1 MDIMQQTSGIMPV
14 EDATK
19 GEAVGRIVSV
29 TGSQAIALVF
39 HNEDGSKK
47 AKRDQPEM
55 GTLLKVDTP
64 ISVVLCLVSALSAP
78 APSELDS
85 ETELWIA
92 EIELVGELFKNSNGI
107 PEKFRR
113 GVMAYPNLG
122 DLIYKCSHEELQK
135 AYSWDN
141 EETITIGKIHQDQ
154 SIDAVIRV
162 NEMLGKH
169 FAVLGSTGTGKSC
182 STALL
187 LRKILVKNPEGHI
200 VLIDPH
206 NEYTQ
211 SFGKMAE
218 VISVNELQLPFW
230 FLTFEEIVEV
240 LVGDR
245 KGKAKEIEIL
255 ADLIPMAKAR
265 YANGKRGGGRLK
277 VRTSDNANFSVDAPL
292 PYRISDIM
300 DLLNEHMG
308 RLDVKNY
315 IGPYK
320 ALKARIEAVTS
331 DVRYSFMFG
340 STTVQDQM
348 AAILGKLFRIP
359 VDGRPIT
366 IIEMTG
372 LPSEVINVAVSVIA
386 RMAFDF
392 ALWSGGRVPITIVC
406 EEAHRYIPA
415 DSRLGFEPT
424 KRSLAKIAKEGRK
437 YGVSLGVIS
446 QRPSELDSTILSQ
459 CNTLF
464 VMRMANDLDQKIVL
478 SAISDAASSLLE
490 FLPSLGTGECIVFGD
505 GVTLPVRM
513 RFDRLR
519 EEYLPR
525 SSTARFTESWRE
537 VIENNDDFLENV
549 VRRWRAAGTPTGGAG
564 GDRKIA
570 EALPMEEAELSTG
583 EQAAA
588 TAIGRAF
595 GNRDSGAAGDRGR
608 QFAPE
613 VNSGPVVAPVAGEV
627 SGQPVQPGAGAE
639 GLDGAKKA
647 ARAAL
652 TGSSSQI
659 QQEKERIRA
668 ALKAKSRFF
677 K

>member
-1 MDIMQQTSGIMPV
+1 MEMTRNERARVPV
-14 EDATK
+14 EDSTK
-19 GEAVGRIVSV
+19 GPAVGRIVSV
-29 TGSQAIALVF
+29 TGSQAIALIF
-39 HNEDGSKK
+39 HTPDGSLESKSL
-47 AKRDQPEM
+47 QPEM

-78 APSELDS
+78 APTERDS

-92 EIELVGELFKNSNGI
+92 EIELVGELFKNKDGVPDS
-107 PEKFRR
+107 FRR
-113 GVMAYPNLG
+113 GVMAYPGLG
-122 DLIYKCSHEELQK
+122 DLVYKCSHKELQK

-154 SIDAVIRV
+154 GIDAVIRV

-187 LRKILVKNPEGHI
+187 LRRILGKNPEGHV

-211 SFGKMAE
+211 SFGNMAE

-240 LVGDR
+240 LLGER
-245 KGKAKEIEIL
+245 KEKAKEVEIL

-265 YANGKRGGGRLK
+265 YANGKHGNGRLS

-308 RLDVKNY
+308 RLEMKNS

-348 AAILGKLFRIP
+348 AAILGRLFRIP
-359 VDGRPIT
+359 VNGKPIT

-392 ALWSGGRVPITIVC
+392 ALWSGGKVPITIVC

-415 DSRLGFEPT
+415 DSKLGFEPT

-464 VMRMANDLDQKIVL
+464 VMRIANDLDQKIVL

-490 FLPSLGTGECIVFGD
+490 FLPSLGTAECIIFGD

-513 RFDRLR
+513 RFDRLS

-525 SSTARFTESWRE
+525 SSTAVFTESWRE
-537 VIENNDDFLENV
+537 TIEDNEDFLESV
-549 VRRWRAAGTPTGGAG
+549 VARWRAAGTPTVNVT
-564 GDRKIA
+564 GDKRIA
-570 EALPMEEAELSTG
+570 EAEPMV
-583 EQAAA
+583 
-588 TAIGRAF
+588 
-595 GNRDSGAAGDRGR
+595 GDEISVEPHPMMSVPMP
-608 QFAPE
+608 APAPD
-613 VNSGPVVAPVAGEV
+613 VPVQQPMNMMAPPAMREAPVLDNV
-627 SGQPVQPGAGAE
+627 GQ
-639 GLDGAKKA
+639 GLGQSK
-647 ARAAL
+647 
-652 TGSSSQI
+652 GSMETLI
-659 QQEKERIRA
+659 DEKERIRE
-668 ALKAKSRFF
+668 ALKMKSRFF

>member
-1 MDIMQQTSGIMPV
+1 MTQKAHSTTPV

-19 GEAVGRIVSV
+19 GVPVGRIVSV

-39 HNEDGSKK
+39 HNSNGSEESK
-47 AKRDQPEM
+47 ALQPEM

-78 APSELDS
+78 APTEVDS
-85 ETELWIA
+85 EQELWIA
-92 EIELVGELFKNSNGI
+92 EIELVGELFKNEQGV
-107 PEKFRR
+107 PDKFRR
-113 GVMAYPNLG
+113 GVMAYPALG
-122 DLIYKCSHEELQK
+122 DLIYKCSHEELKK

-141 EETITIGKIHQDQ
+141 EETIRIGKIHQDQ

-187 LRKILVKNPEGHI
+187 LRQILDKNPEGHV

-206 NEYTQ
+206 NEYTKC
-211 SFGKMAE
+211 FGNMAE

-245 KGKAKEIEIL
+245 KGRSKEVEIL

-265 YANGKRGGGRLK
+265 YANGKRGGRLAM
-277 VRTSDNANFSVDAPL
+277 RTSDNANFSVDAPL
-292 PYRISDIM
+292 PYRISDIN

-308 RLDVKNY
+308 RLDMKNS

-320 ALKARIEAVTS
+320 VLKARIEAVTS

-348 AAILGKLFRIP
+348 AAILGRLFRIP
-359 VDGRPIT
+359 VNGRPIT

-372 LPSEVINVAVSVIA
+372 LPSEVINVVVSVIA

-392 ALWSGGRVPITIVC
+392 ALWSGGKVPITIVC

-415 DSRLGFEPT
+415 DSKMGFEPT

-446 QRPSELDSTILSQ
+446 QRPSEIDSTILSQ

-464 VMRMANDLDQKIVL
+464 VMRMANDLDQTIVL

-490 FLPSLGTGECIVFGD
+490 FLPSLGMGECIVFGD

-513 RFDRLR
+513 RFDRLDDK
-519 EEYLPR
+519 YLPR
-525 SSTARFTESWRE
+525 SSTAKFTESWRE
-537 VIENNDDFLENV
+537 TIDDDEDFLENV
-549 VRRWRAAGTPTGGAG
+549 VKRWRAAGTPTANTT
-564 GDRKIA
+564 GDAKIA
-570 EALPMEEAELSTG
+570 EAVLMPSDAAAKDPLMSPAAQDNPAPQKHASIPTMAAPQSSETEAPVLDAPDFEEEAS
-583 EQAAA
+583 
-588 TAIGRAF
+588 
-595 GNRDSGAAGDRGR
+595 D
-608 QFAPE
+608 
-613 VNSGPVVAPVAGEV
+613 
-627 SGQPVQPGAGAE
+627 AE
-639 GLDGAKKA
+639 MIK
-647 ARAAL
+647 
-652 TGSSSQI
+652 GSIESAME
-659 QQEKERIRA
+659 EKERIRE
-668 ALKAKSRFF
+668 ALRSKSRFF

>member
-1 MDIMQQTSGIMPV
+1 MTQQPHSTTPV
-14 EDATK
+14 ADATK
-19 GEAVGRIVSV
+19 GEPVGRIVSV

-39 HNEDGSKK
+39 HSSDGSAKSK
-47 AKRDQPEM
+47 AQQPEM

-78 APSELDS
+78 APTEVDS
-85 ETELWIA
+85 EQELWIA
-92 EIELVGELFKNSNGI
+92 EIELVGELFKNEQGV
-107 PEKFRR
+107 PDKFRR
-113 GVMAYPNLG
+113 GVMAYPALG
-122 DLIYKCSHEELQK
+122 DFIYKCSHEELKK

-141 EETITIGKIHQDQ
+141 EETIRIGKIHQDQ
-154 SIDAVIRV
+154 SINAVIRV

-187 LRKILVKNPEGHI
+187 LRQILEKNPEGHV

-206 NEYTQ
+206 NEYTKC
-211 SFGKMAE
+211 FGNMAE

-245 KGKAKEIEIL
+245 KGRSKEIEIL

-265 YANGKRGGGRLK
+265 YANGKRGGRLAM
-277 VRTSDNANFSVDAPL
+277 RTTDNANFSVDAPL
-292 PYRISDIM
+292 PYRISDIN

-308 RLDVKNY
+308 RLDMKNS

-320 ALKARIEAVTS
+320 VLKARIEAVTS

-348 AAILGKLFRIP
+348 AAILGRLFRIP
-359 VDGRPIT
+359 VNGRPIT

-372 LPSEVINVAVSVIA
+372 LPSEVINVVVSVIA

-392 ALWSGGRVPITIVC
+392 ALWSGGKVPITIVC

-415 DSRLGFEPT
+415 DSKMGFEPT

-446 QRPSELDSTILSQ
+446 QRPSEIDSTILSQ

-490 FLPSLGTGECIVFGD
+490 FLPSLGMGECIVFGD

-513 RFDRLR
+513 RFDRLDDK
-519 EEYLPR
+519 YLPR
-525 SSTARFTESWRE
+525 SSTAKFTESWRE
-537 VIENNDDFLENV
+537 TIEDNDEFLENV
-549 VRRWRAAGTPTGGAG
+549 VRRWRAAGTPTANTT
-564 GDRKIA
+564 GDAKIA
-570 EALPMEEAELSTG
+570 EAIAMPSDVASSPPRMVTAPQDNL
-583 EQAAA
+583 EQALQMQASMAA
-588 TAIGRAF
+588 METPP
-595 GNRDSGAAGDRGR
+595 
-608 QFAPE
+608 APE
-613 VNSGPVVAPVAGEV
+613 LQPLVGEAPDVAEAVPDEPVSKGPI
-627 SGQPVQPGAGAE
+627 
-639 GLDGAKKA
+639 A
-647 ARAAL
+647 AAMA
-652 TGSSSQI
+652 
-659 QQEKERIRA
+659 EKERIRE
-668 ALKAKSRFF
+668 ALRSKSRFF

>member
-1 MDIMQQTSGIMPV
+1 MNMTQKVHSTTPV

-19 GEAVGRIVSV
+19 GVSVGRIVSV

-39 HNEDGSKK
+39 HTNGSEESKEL
-47 AKRDQPEM
+47 QPEM

-78 APSELDS
+78 APTEVDS
-85 ETELWIA
+85 EQELWIA
-92 EIELVGELFKNSNGI
+92 EIELVGELFKNEHGV
-107 PEKFRR
+107 PDKFRR
-113 GVMAYPNLG
+113 GVMAYPALG
-122 DLIYKCSHEELQK
+122 DLIYKCSHEELEK

-141 EETITIGKIHQDQ
+141 EETIRIGKIHQDQ

-187 LRKILVKNPEGHI
+187 LRQILDKNPEGHV

-206 NEYTQ
+206 NEYTKC
-211 SFGKMAE
+211 FGNMAE

-245 KGKAKEIEIL
+245 KGRSKEIEIL

-265 YANGKRGGGRLK
+265 YANGKRTGRLAM
-277 VRTSDNANFSVDAPL
+277 RTSDNANFSVDAPL
-292 PYRISDIM
+292 PYRISDIN

-308 RLDVKNY
+308 RLDMKNS

-320 ALKARIEAVTS
+320 VLKARIEAVTS

-348 AAILGKLFRIP
+348 AAILGRLFRIP
-359 VDGRPIT
+359 VNGRPIT

-372 LPSEVINVAVSVIA
+372 LPSEVINVVVSVIA

-392 ALWSGGRVPITIVC
+392 ALWSGGKVPITIVC

-415 DSRLGFEPT
+415 DSAMGFEPT

-446 QRPSELDSTILSQ
+446 QRPSEIDSTILSQ

-490 FLPSLGTGECIVFGD
+490 FLPSLGMGECIVFGD

-513 RFDRLR
+513 RFDRLDDK
-519 EEYLPR
+519 YLPR
-525 SSTARFTESWRE
+525 SSTAKFTESWRE
-537 VIENNDDFLENV
+537 TIEDNDQFLENV
-549 VRRWRAAGTPTGGAG
+549 VKRWRAAGTPTANTT
-564 GDRKIA
+564 GDRKVA
-570 EALPMEEAELSTG
+570 EAIPMASDTQANVPVMTTAPQDNHEPAEQMQAPVPTLAEPREPENEAPVLDAPEIEEAIPEPVESKG
-583 EQAAA
+583 PIA
-588 TAIGRAF
+588 TAM
-595 GNRDSGAAGDRGR
+595 
-608 QFAPE
+608 E
-613 VNSGPVVAPVAGEV
+613 
-627 SGQPVQPGAGAE
+627 
-639 GLDGAKKA
+639 
-647 ARAAL
+647 
-652 TGSSSQI
+652 
-659 QQEKERIRA
+659 EKERIRD
-668 ALKAKSRFF
+668 ALRSKSRFF

>member
-1 MDIMQQTSGIMPV
+1 MSG
-14 EDATK
+14 
-19 GEAVGRIVSV
+19 VGPERSSP
-29 TGSQAIALVF
+29 T
-39 HNEDGSKK
+39 
-47 AKRDQPEM
+47 DQE
-55 GTLLKVDTP
+55 G
-64 ISVVLCLVSALSAP
+64 
-78 APSELDS
+78 

-92 EIELVGELFKNSNGI
+92 EIELVGELFKNEHGV
-107 PEKFRR
+107 PESFRR
-113 GVMAYPNLG
+113 GVMAYPGLG

-154 SIDAVIRV
+154 SINAVIKV
-162 NEMLGKH
+162 NDMLGKH

-187 LRKILVKNPEGHI
+187 LRQILDKNPEGHV

-206 NEYTQ
+206 NEYTKC
-211 SFGKMAE
+211 FGNMSE

-245 KGKAKEIEIL
+245 RGKDKEIEIL

-265 YANGKRGGGRLK
+265 YSNAKRGSRLA

-308 RLDVKNY
+308 RLEMKNY

-348 AAILGKLFRIP
+348 AAILGRLFRIP
-359 VDGRPIT
+359 VNGKPIT

-372 LPSEVINVAVSVIA
+372 LPSEVINVVVSVIA

-392 ALWSGGRVPITIVC
+392 ALWSGGKVPITIVC

-415 DSRLGFEPT
+415 DASWAL
-424 KRSLAKIAKEGRK
+424 S
-437 YGVSLGVIS
+437 
-446 QRPSELDSTILSQ
+446 RPSARWPRLPRKGV
-459 CNTLF
+459 NTASRWGLF
-464 VMRMANDLDQKIVL
+464 HKDHQNWIRPFCPSATPCSCCAWPTTLTRKLCL

-513 RFDRLR
+513 RFDRLK
-519 EEYLPR
+519 EEFLPR
-525 SSTARFTESWRE
+525 SSTAKFTESWRE
-537 VIENNDDFLENV
+537 AIEDDEEFLESC
-549 VRRWRAAGTPTGGAG
+549 R
-564 GDRKIA
+564 
-570 EALPMEEAELSTG
+570 
-583 EQAAA
+583 
-588 TAIGRAF
+588 
-595 GNRDSGAAGDRGR
+595 
-608 QFAPE
+608 
-613 VNSGPVVAPVAGEV
+613 
-627 SGQPVQPGAGAE
+627 PGAGV
-639 GLDGAKKA
+639 
-647 ARAAL
+647 
-652 TGSSSQI
+652 
-659 QQEKERIRA
+659 QQEHQRPMSAVTRKS
-668 ALKAKSRFF
+668 LKPCPWKKSCTSRMRGPRCAGA
-677 K
+677 

>member
-1 MDIMQQTSGIMPV
+1 MTITQTAPATQPI

-19 GEAVGRIVSV
+19 GISVGRIVSV

-39 HNEDGSKK
+39 HNKGSEQNK
-47 AKRDQPEM
+47 ALQPEM

-78 APSELDS
+78 APTEVDS
-85 ETELWIA
+85 EQELWIA
-92 EIELVGELFKNSNGI
+92 EIELVGELFKNEQGV
-107 PEKFRR
+107 PDKFRR
-113 GVMAYPNLG
+113 GVMAYPALG

-141 EETITIGKIHQDQ
+141 EETIRIGKIHQDQ
-154 SIDAVIRV
+154 SIEAVIRV

-187 LRKILVKNPEGHI
+187 LRQILDKNPEGHV

-206 NEYTQ
+206 NEYTKC
-211 SFGKMAE
+211 FGNMAE

-245 KGKAKEIEIL
+245 KGRSKEIEIL

-265 YANGKRGGGRLK
+265 YSNAKRGGRLAM
-277 VRTSDNANFSVDAPL
+277 RTSDNANFSVDAPL

-308 RLDVKNY
+308 RLDMKNS

-320 ALKARIEAVTS
+320 VLKARIEAVTS
-331 DVRYSFMFG
+331 DVRYGFMFG

-348 AAILGKLFRIP
+348 AAILGRLFRIP
-359 VDGRPIT
+359 VNGRPIT

-372 LPSEVINVAVSVIA
+372 LPSEVINVVVSVIA

-392 ALWSGGRVPITIVC
+392 ALWSGGKVPITIVC

-415 DSRLGFEPT
+415 DSKMGFEPT

-446 QRPSELDSTILSQ
+446 QRPSEIDSTILSQ

-490 FLPSLGTGECIVFGD
+490 FLPSLGMGECIVFGD

-513 RFDRLR
+513 RFDRLDDK
-519 EEYLPR
+519 YLPR
-525 SSTARFTESWRE
+525 SSTAKFTESWRE
-537 VIENNDDFLENV
+537 SIEDNDLFLENV
-549 VRRWRAAGTPTGGAG
+549 VKRWRAAGTPTANTSS
-564 GDRKIA
+564 DEKIA
-570 EALPMEEAELSTG
+570 EAMPMPNDTG
-583 EQAAA
+583 AINTGVSMAPQDNNLVSAAVPTAMQAPLQPTMGAPIENAA
-588 TAIGRAF
+588 PNMET
-595 GNRDSGAAGDRGR
+595 
-608 QFAPE
+608 
-613 VNSGPVVAPVAGEV
+613 PVMDAPVQRE
-627 SGQPVQPGAGAE
+627 
-639 GLDGAKKA
+639 A
-647 ARAAL
+647 APSMASKGPISAA
-652 TGSSSQI
+652 I
-659 QQEKERIRA
+659 EEKERIRD
-668 ALKAKSRFF
+668 ALRSKSRFF

>member
-1 MDIMQQTSGIMPV
+1 MDMVREETHNTIPV
-14 EDATK
+14 EDVTR
-19 GEAVGRIVSV
+19 GPAVGRIVSV

-39 HNEDGSKK
+39 HPPGGDEERK
-47 AKRDQPEM
+47 ALQPEM

-78 APSELDS
+78 APTEQDG
-85 ETELWIA
+85 EEELWIA
-92 EIELVGELFKNSNGI
+92 EIELVGELFKDENGV
-107 PEKFRR
+107 PQNFRR
-113 GVMAYPNLG
+113 GVMAYPGLG

-154 SIDAVIRV
+154 SINAIVKV

-187 LRKILVKNPEGHI
+187 LRQILVKNPEGHI

-206 NEYTQ
+206 NEYTKC
-211 SFGKMAE
+211 FGNMAE

-245 KGKAKEIEIL
+245 KGKAREIEIL

-265 YANGKRGGGRLK
+265 YANGKRGAGRLS
-277 VRTSDNANFSVDAPL
+277 VRNSDNANFSVDAPL

-308 RLDVKNY
+308 RLDMKNS

-331 DVRYSFMFG
+331 DVRYAFMFG

-348 AAILGKLFRIP
+348 AAILGRLFRIP

-392 ALWSGGRVPITIVC
+392 ALWSGGKVPVTIVC

-415 DSRLGFEPT
+415 DSSLGFEPT

-464 VMRMANDLDQKIVL
+464 VMRMANDIDQKIVL

-513 RFDRLR
+513 RFDRLK
-519 EEYLPR
+519 EEFLPR
-525 SSTARFTESWRE
+525 SSTAKFTESWRE
-537 VIENNDDFLENV
+537 VIDDNTDFLESV
-549 VRRWRAAGTPTGGAG
+549 VRRWRAAGTPTGDGSDSDRPARVLPLEETVAASRPVMTGERVAVPVPETPVLQDVDVQPVETELPVPEPVAAVPPPG
-564 GDRKIA
+564 GHKGPIQAALEEKQRIR
-570 EALPMEEAELSTG
+570 EALRS
-583 EQAAA
+583 
-588 TAIGRAF
+588 
-595 GNRDSGAAGDRGR
+595 
-608 QFAPE
+608 
-613 VNSGPVVAPVAGEV
+613 
-627 SGQPVQPGAGAE
+627 
-639 GLDGAKKA
+639 
-647 ARAAL
+647 
-652 TGSSSQI
+652 
-659 QQEKERIRA
+659 
-668 ALKAKSRFF
+668 KSRFF

>member
-1 MDIMQQTSGIMPV
+1 MHEKRTTSPI
-14 EDATK
+14 EDVTK
-19 GEAVGRIVSV
+19 GPAVGRIVSV
-29 TGSQAIALVF
+29 TGSQAIALLF
-39 HNEDGSKK
+39 HQPRTSGHKK
-47 AKRDQPEM
+47 SQQPEM

-78 APSELDS
+78 APTETDS
-85 ETELWIA
+85 EAELWIA
-92 EIELVGELFKNSNGI
+92 EIELVGELFKNAQGV
-107 PEKFRR
+107 PDRFRR
-113 GVMAYPNLG
+113 GVMAYPSLG
-122 DLIYKCSHEELQK
+122 DPVYKCCHEELQK

-141 EETITIGKIHQDQ
+141 EETICIGKIHQDQ

-169 FAVLGSTGTGKSC
+169 FAILGSTGTGKSC

-187 LRKILVKNPEGHI
+187 LRQILAKNPEGH
-200 VLIDPH
+200 VLLVDPH
-206 NEYTQ
+206 NEYTR

-240 LVGDR
+240 LLGDR
-245 KGKAKEIEIL
+245 KDLNKAKEIEIL

-265 YANGKRGGGRLK
+265 YANGKRGTGRLT
-277 VRTSDNANFSVDAPL
+277 VRASDNANFSVDAPL

-308 RLDVKNY
+308 RLEVKNS

-320 ALKARIEAVTS
+320 TLKARIEAITS
-331 DVRYSFMFG
+331 DVRYAFMFG

-348 AAILGKLFRIP
+348 AAILGRLFRIP
-359 VDGRPIT
+359 VNGKPIT

-372 LPSEVINVAVSVIA
+372 LPSEVINVVVSVIA

-415 DSRLGFEPT
+415 DAKMGFEPT

-519 EEYLPR
+519 DEYLPR
-525 SSTARFTESWRE
+525 SSTAKFTESWRKA
-537 VIENNDDFLENV
+537 IEDDGAFLENIV
-549 VRRWRAAGTPTGGAG
+549 QRWRAAGTPIANAMNDKGM
-564 GDRKIA
+564 A
-570 EALPMEEAELSTG
+570 EAMPMATQYTETPLPTPTSP
-583 EQAAA
+583 Q
-588 TAIGRAF
+588 
-595 GNRDSGAAGDRGR
+595 
-608 QFAPE
+608 
-613 VNSGPVVAPVAGEV
+613 
-627 SGQPVQPGAGAE
+627 
-639 GLDGAKKA
+639 
-647 ARAAL
+647 
-652 TGSSSQI
+652 SSQI
-659 QQEKERIRA
+659 SPNFPSPTSIPQTIEAQSKQAPQSPNVAPPTLDVPEPAPAPQVEMANRGPISAAIAEKERIRE
-668 ALKAKSRFF
+668 ALKSKSRFF

>member
-1 MDIMQQTSGIMPV
+1 MDVIRKAGENTPI
-14 EDATK
+14 EDSTK
-19 GEAVGRIVSV
+19 GPPVGRIVSV
-29 TGSQAIALVF
+29 TGSQAIALIF
-39 HNEDGSKK
+39 HQPGSDEDRKK
-47 AKRDQPEM
+47 LQPEM

-78 APSELDS
+78 APSEQDS
-85 ETELWIA
+85 EEELWIA
-92 EIELVGELFKNSNGI
+92 EIELVGELFKNDKGVPDS
-107 PEKFRR
+107 FRR
-113 GVMAYPNLG
+113 GVMAYPGLG

-141 EETITIGKIHQDQ
+141 EETICIGKIHQDQ

-187 LRKILVKNPEGHI
+187 LRRILEKNPEGHI
-200 VLIDPH
+200 VLVDPH

-211 SFGKMAE
+211 SFGTMAE
-218 VISVNELQLPFW
+218 VVSVNDLQLPFW

-245 KGKAKEIEIL
+245 KGKAREIEIL

-265 YANGKRGGGRLK
+265 YANGKRAGSRLS
-277 VRTSDNANFSVDAPL
+277 VRTSENANFSVDAPL

-308 RLDVKNY
+308 RLEMKNS

-348 AAILGKLFRIP
+348 AAILGRLFRIP
-359 VDGRPIT
+359 VNGRPIT

-392 ALWSGGRVPITIVC
+392 ALWSGGKVPITIVC

-415 DSRLGFEPT
+415 DSAMGFEPT

-464 VMRMANDLDQKIVL
+464 VMRMANDIDQKIVL

-490 FLPSLGTGECIVFGD
+490 FLPSLGAGECIIFGD

-513 RFDRLR
+513 RFDRLQ

-537 VIENNDDFLENV
+537 IIVDDDDFLEKV
-549 VRRWRAAGTPTGGAG
+549 VARWRAAGTPTSNGP
-564 GDRKIA
+564 GDRRMAEIVPMDETPLSAPLDPVKSMN
-570 EALPMEEAELSTG
+570 EALGDGGPVLPSEAESG
-583 EQAAA
+583 EA
-588 TAIGRAF
+588 
-595 GNRDSGAAGDRGR
+595 SV
-608 QFAPE
+608 PE
-613 VNSGPVVAPVAGEV
+613 ARP
-627 SGQPVQPGAGAE
+627 
-639 GLDGAKKA
+639 A
-647 ARAAL
+647 ARPMARPVSASPVSEL
-652 TGSSSQI
+652 D
-659 QQEKERIRA
+659 EKERIRA
-668 ALKAKSRFF
+668 ALKSKSRFF

>member
-1 MDIMQQTSGIMPV
+1 MNMIHNTRDVVPV

-19 GEAVGRIVSV
+19 GPPVGRIVSV
-29 TGSQAIALVF
+29 TGSQAIGLIF
-39 HNEDGSKK
+39 HQPKGSDEGKNL
-47 AKRDQPEM
+47 QPEM

-78 APSELDS
+78 APTDIDS

-92 EIELVGELFKNSNGI
+92 EIELVGELFKNEQGI
-107 PEKFRR
+107 PDKFRR
-113 GVMAYPNLG
+113 GVMAYPGLG

-141 EETITIGKIHQDQ
+141 EETISVGKIHQDQ
-154 SIDAVIRV
+154 SIEAVIRV

-187 LRKILVKNPEGHI
+187 LRRILEKNPEGHI

-211 SFGKMAE
+211 SFGNMAS

-265 YANGKRGGGRLK
+265 YANGKRGNGRLS
-277 VRTSDNANFSVDAPL
+277 VRTGDNANFSVDSPL

-308 RLDVKNY
+308 RLEVKNS

-331 DVRYSFMFG
+331 DVRYAFMFG
-340 STTVQDQM
+340 STTVQDRM
-348 AAILGKLFRIP
+348 AEIIGNLFRIP
-359 VDGRPIT
+359 VNGKPIT

-392 ALWSGGRVPITIVC
+392 ALWSGGKVPITIVC

-415 DSRLGFEPT
+415 DNSMGFEPT

-437 YGVSLGVIS
+437 YGVSLG
-446 QRPSELDSTILSQ
+446 RDFTA
-459 CNTLF
+459 TL
-464 VMRMANDLDQKIVL
+464 RN
-478 SAISDAASSLLE
+478 
-490 FLPSLGTGECIVFGD
+490 
-505 GVTLPVRM
+505 
-513 RFDRLR
+513 
-519 EEYLPR
+519 
-525 SSTARFTESWRE
+525 
-537 VIENNDDFLENV
+537 
-549 VRRWRAAGTPTGGAG
+549 
-564 GDRKIA
+564 
-570 EALPMEEAELSTG
+570 
-583 EQAAA
+583 
-588 TAIGRAF
+588 
-595 GNRDSGAAGDRGR
+595 
-608 QFAPE
+608 
-613 VNSGPVVAPVAGEV
+613 
-627 SGQPVQPGAGAE
+627 
-639 GLDGAKKA
+639 
-647 ARAAL
+647 
-652 TGSSSQI
+652 
-659 QQEKERIRA
+659 
-668 ALKAKSRFF
+668 
-677 K
+677 

>member
-1 MDIMQQTSGIMPV
+1 MNAIEKVRNTSPV
-14 EDATK
+14 EDTTK
-19 GEAVGRIVSV
+19 GPAVGRIVSV

-39 HNEDGSKK
+39 HRPDASKK
-47 AKRDQPEM
+47 PKAEQPEM

-78 APSELDS
+78 APSDE
-85 ETELWIA
+85 EGEVELWIA
-92 EIELVGELFKNSNGI
+92 EIELVGELFKNEHGV
-107 PEKFRR
+107 PESFRR
-113 GVMAYPNLG
+113 GVMAYPGLG

-141 EETITIGKIHQDQ
+141 EETITVGKIHQDQ
-154 SIDAVIRV
+154 SINAVVKV
-162 NEMLGKH
+162 NDMLGKH

-187 LRKILVKNPEGHI
+187 LRQILDKNPEGHV

-206 NEYTQ
+206 NEYTKC
-211 SFGKMAE
+211 FGNMSE

-245 KGKAKEIEIL
+245 RGKDKEIEIL

-265 YANGKRGGGRLK
+265 YANAKRGGRLGM
-277 VRTSDNANFSVDAPL
+277 RTSDNANFSVDAPL

-308 RLDVKNY
+308 RLEMKNY

-348 AAILGKLFRIP
+348 AAILGRLFRIP
-359 VDGRPIT
+359 VNGKPIT

-392 ALWSGGRVPITIVC
+392 ALWSGGKVPITIVC

-415 DSRLGFEPT
+415 DDRLGFEPT

-464 VMRMANDLDQKIVL
+464 VLRMANDIDQKIVL

-513 RFDRLR
+513 RFDRLK
-519 EEYLPR
+519 EEFLPC
-525 SSTARFTESWRE
+525 SSTAKFTESWRE
-537 VIENNDDFLENV
+537 VIGDNEAFLEAV
-549 VRRWRAAGTPTGGAG
+549 VQRWRAAGTPTANVS
-564 GDRKIA
+564 GDQKIA
-570 EALPMEEAELSTG
+570 EALPMEEELS
-583 EQAAA
+583 EQSVAVPDVPVMQVPNEEPVSAETVPPRPMERPA
-588 TAIGRAF
+588 EMVQVQ
-595 GNRDSGAAGDRGR
+595 NK
-608 QFAPE
+608 
-613 VNSGPVVAPVAGEV
+613 GPIA
-627 SGQPVQPGAGAE
+627 S
-639 GLDGAKKA
+639 
-647 ARAAL
+647 AL
-652 TGSSSQI
+652 E
-659 QQEKERIRA
+659 EKQRIRD
-668 ALKAKSRFF
+668 ALRSKSRFF

>member
-1 MDIMQQTSGIMPV
+1 MDMIQKSQDTIPV
-14 EDATK
+14 VDATK
-19 GEAVGRIVSV
+19 GPPVGRIVSV
-29 TGSQAIALVF
+29 TGSQAIALIF
-39 HNEDGSKK
+39 HHPDGSEHNKSL
-47 AKRDQPEM
+47 QPEM

-78 APSELDS
+78 APTEHDG

-92 EIELVGELFKNSNGI
+92 EIELVGELFKNKDGI
-107 PEKFRR
+107 PDSFRR
-113 GVMAYPNLG
+113 GVMAYPGLG
-122 DLIYKCSHEELQK
+122 DLIYLCKHEELQK

-141 EETITIGKIHQDQ
+141 EETIAVGKIHQDQ

-187 LRKILVKNPEGHI
+187 LRKILEKNPEGHI

-211 SFGKMAE
+211 SFGNMAE

-245 KGKAKEIEIL
+245 KGKLKEVEIL
-255 ADLIPMAKAR
+255 ADMIPMAKAR
-265 YANGKRGGGRLK
+265 YANGKRAGSRLS

-292 PYRISDIM
+292 PYRISDLM
-300 DLLNEHMG
+300 DLLNEQMG
-308 RLDVKNY
+308 RLEMKNS

-340 STTVQDQM
+340 STTVQDRM
-348 AAILGKLFRIP
+348 AEIIGRLFRIP
-359 VDGRPIT
+359 VNGRPIT

-392 ALWSGGRVPITIVC
+392 ALWSGGKVPITIVC

-415 DSRLGFEPT
+415 NSSLGFEPT

-490 FLPSLGTGECIVFGD
+490 FLPSLGTGECIIFGD

-513 RFDRLR
+513 RFDRLHDDF
-519 EEYLPR
+519 LPR
-525 SSTARFTESWRE
+525 SSTAKFTESWRE
-537 VIENNDDFLENV
+537 SIDDNEDFLENV
-549 VRRWRAAGTPTGGAG
+549 VKRWRAAGTPTANVAG
-564 GDRKIA
+564 EAKIA
-570 EALPMEEAELSTG
+570 EALPMDDELSGVQGTHPMMTRST
-583 EQAAA
+583 A
-588 TAIGRAF
+588 TA
-595 GNRDSGAAGDRGR
+595 
-608 QFAPE
+608 PE
-613 VNSGPVVAPVAGEV
+613 FPP
-627 SGQPVQPGAGAE
+627 PGAGMANRE
-639 GLDGAKKA
+639 PPVVDVPVLEQVEAPVPVAPATGPIQA
-647 ARAAL
+647 A
-652 TGSSSQI
+652 I
-659 QQEKERIRA
+659 EEKERIRE

>member
-1 MDIMQQTSGIMPV
+1 MNMTQKGHSTTPV

-19 GEAVGRIVSV
+19 GVPVGRIVSV
-29 TGSQAIALVF
+29 TGSQAIALIF
-39 HNEDGSKK
+39 HNSNGTQESKEL
-47 AKRDQPEM
+47 QPEM

-78 APSELDS
+78 APTEVDS
-85 ETELWIA
+85 EQELWIA
-92 EIELVGELFKNSNGI
+92 EIELVGELFKNEQGV
-107 PEKFRR
+107 PDKFRR
-113 GVMAYPNLG
+113 GVMAYPALG
-122 DLIYKCSHEELQK
+122 DLIYKCSHKELEK

-141 EETITIGKIHQDQ
+141 EETIRIGKIHQDQ

-187 LRKILVKNPEGHI
+187 LRQILDKNPEGHV

-206 NEYTQ
+206 NEYTKC
-211 SFGKMAE
+211 FGNMAE

-245 KGKAKEIEIL
+245 KGRSKEIEIL

-265 YANGKRGGGRLK
+265 YANGKRSGRIAM
-277 VRTSDNANFSVDAPL
+277 RTSDNANFSVDAPL
-292 PYRISDIM
+292 PYRISDIN

-308 RLDVKNY
+308 RLDMKTS

-320 ALKARIEAVTS
+320 VLKARIEAVTS

-340 STTVQDQM
+340 ATTVQDQM
-348 AAILGKLFRIP
+348 AAILGRLFRIP
-359 VDGRPIT
+359 VNGRPIT
-366 IIEMTG
+366 ILEMTG
-372 LPSEVINVAVSVIA
+372 LPSEVINVVVSVIA

-392 ALWSGGRVPITIVC
+392 ALWSGGKVPITIVC

-415 DSRLGFEPT
+415 DSSMGFEPT

-446 QRPSELDSTILSQ
+446 QRPSEIDSTILSQ

-464 VMRMANDLDQKIVL
+464 VMRIANDLDQKIVL

-490 FLPSLGTGECIVFGD
+490 FLPSLGMGECIVFGD

-513 RFDRLR
+513 RFDRLDDK
-519 EEYLPR
+519 YLPR
-525 SSTARFTESWRE
+525 SSTAKFTESWRE
-537 VIENNDDFLENV
+537 SIDDNEDFLENV
-549 VRRWRAAGTPTGGAG
+549 VKRWRAAGTPTANTT
-564 GDRKIA
+564 GDAKIA
-570 EALPMEEAELSTG
+570 EAVLMPSDAVSNAPVMTPAAQDNPAPEIQAPVPTLEVP
-583 EQAAA
+583 QAAEPEA
-588 TAIGRAF
+588 SAPDIPDLEEG
-595 GNRDSGAAGDRGR
+595 
-608 QFAPE
+608 APE
-613 VNSGPVVAPVAGEV
+613 IEMSK
-627 SGQPVQPGAGAE
+627 
-639 GLDGAKKA
+639 GLIASAID
-647 ARAAL
+647 
-652 TGSSSQI
+652 
-659 QQEKERIRA
+659 EKERIRE
-668 ALKAKSRFF
+668 ALRSKSRFF

>member
-1 MDIMQQTSGIMPV
+1 MNAIEKARDVNPI
-14 EDATK
+14 EDVTK
-19 GEAVGRIVSV
+19 GPAVGRIVSV

-39 HNEDGSKK
+39 HNPDASKSSK
-47 AKRDQPEM
+47 VDQPEM

-78 APSELDS
+78 APSDQEG
-85 ETELWIA
+85 EAELWIA
-92 EIELVGELFKNSNGI
+92 EIELVGELFKNEFGV
-107 PEKFRR
+107 PESFRR
-113 GVMAYPNLG
+113 GVMAYPGLG
-122 DLIYKCSHEELQK
+122 DLIYKCSHDELQK

-141 EETITIGKIHQDQ
+141 EETITVGKIHQDQ
-154 SIDAVIRV
+154 SIDAVIKV
-162 NEMLGKH
+162 NDMLGKH

-187 LRKILVKNPEGHI
+187 LRQILDKNPEGHI

-206 NEYTQ
+206 NEYTKC
-211 SFGKMAE
+211 FGNMAE
-218 VISVNELQLPFW
+218 VVSVNDLQLPFW

-245 KGKAKEIEIL
+245 RGKDKEIEIL

-265 YANGKRGGGRLK
+265 YANGKRKGRLAM
-277 VRTSDNANFSVDAPL
+277 RTSDNANFSVDAPL

-308 RLDVKNY
+308 RLDMKNY

-331 DVRYSFMFG
+331 DMRYAFMFG
-340 STTVQDQM
+340 SSTVQDQM
-348 AAILGKLFRIP
+348 AAIIGRLFRIP
-359 VDGRPIT
+359 VNGRPIT

-372 LPSEVINVAVSVIA
+372 LPSEVINVVVSVIA

-392 ALWSGGRVPITIVC
+392 ALWSGGKVPVTIVC

-415 DSRLGFEPT
+415 DSKLGFEPT

-464 VMRMANDLDQKIVL
+464 VLRMANDLDQKIVL

-513 RFDRLR
+513 RFDRLK
-519 EEYLPR
+519 EEFLPQ
-525 SSTARFTESWRE
+525 SSTAKFTESWRE
-537 VIENNDDFLENV
+537 VIVNNEEFLDSV
-549 VRRWRAAGTPTGGAG
+549 VRRWRAAGTPTANVS
-564 GDRKIA
+564 GDQKIA
-570 EALPMEEAELSTG
+570 EALPMEDELPQSDFAVPDMPEQEAAMPVAASSQELPAV
-583 EQAAA
+583 EERVAPEPIERPEELVQEPELDPVAAA
-588 TAIGRAF
+588 
-595 GNRDSGAAGDRGR
+595 
-608 QFAPE
+608 
-613 VNSGPVVAPVAGEV
+613 
-627 SGQPVQPGAGAE
+627 
-639 GLDGAKKA
+639 LD
-647 ARAAL
+647 
-652 TGSSSQI
+652 
-659 QQEKERIRA
+659 EKQRIRD
-668 ALKAKSRFF
+668 ALRSKSRFF

>member
-1 MDIMQQTSGIMPV
+1 
-14 EDATK
+14 
-19 GEAVGRIVSV
+19 
-29 TGSQAIALVF
+29 
-39 HNEDGSKK
+39 
-47 AKRDQPEM
+47 M

-78 APSELDS
+78 APTEVDS
-85 ETELWIA
+85 EQELWIA
-92 EIELVGELFKNSNGI
+92 EIELVGELFKNEQGV
-107 PEKFRR
+107 PDKFRR
-113 GVMAYPNLG
+113 GVMAYPALG

-141 EETITIGKIHQDQ
+141 EETIRIGKIHQDQ
-154 SIDAVIRV
+154 SIEAVIRV

-187 LRKILVKNPEGHI
+187 LRQILDKNPEGHV

-206 NEYTQ
+206 NEYTKC
-211 SFGKMAE
+211 FGNMAE

-245 KGKAKEIEIL
+245 KGRSKEIEIL

-265 YANGKRGGGRLK
+265 YANAKRGGRLAM
-277 VRTSDNANFSVDAPL
+277 RTSDNANFSVDAPL

-308 RLDVKNY
+308 RLDMKNS

-320 ALKARIEAVTS
+320 VLKARIEAVTS
-331 DVRYSFMFG
+331 DVRYGFMFG

-348 AAILGKLFRIP
+348 AAILGRLFRIP
-359 VDGRPIT
+359 VNGRPIT

-372 LPSEVINVAVSVIA
+372 LPSEVINVVVSVIA

-392 ALWSGGRVPITIVC
+392 ALWSGGKVPITIVC

-415 DSRLGFEPT
+415 DSKMGFEPT

-446 QRPSELDSTILSQ
+446 QRPSEIDSTILSQ

-490 FLPSLGTGECIVFGD
+490 FLPSLGMGECIVFGD

-513 RFDRLR
+513 RFDRLDDK
-519 EEYLPR
+519 YLPR
-525 SSTARFTESWRE
+525 SSTAKFTESWRE
-537 VIENNDDFLENV
+537 SIDDNDQFLENV
-549 VRRWRAAGTPTGGAG
+549 VKRWRAAGTPTGNISS
-564 GDRKIA
+564 DEKIA
-570 EALPMEEAELSTG
+570 EAMPMPNDTGAIITGASMAPQDNKQQSGLVSAAVSTAV
-583 EQAAA
+583 QAP
-588 TAIGRAF
+588 IG
-595 GNRDSGAAGDRGR
+595 
-608 QFAPE
+608 APIE
-613 VNSGPVVAPVAGEV
+613 TLAPNLETPVMVAPDHGN
-627 SGQPVQPGAGAE
+627 
-639 GLDGAKKA
+639 A
-647 ARAAL
+647 APSMGNKGPISAA
-652 TGSSSQI
+652 I
-659 QQEKERIRA
+659 EEKERIRD
-668 ALKAKSRFF
+668 ALRSKSRFF